1 MSMTAVQPM
10 TAAPATALEADD
22 ASALSK
28 SPRRGGFAWE
38 AVKTLIAVAVFAAML
53 LPVAFPSKASQQAR
67 IQQASTEDV
76 APPAVKAVA
85 KTDGQKA
92 VRKPVVSN

>member
-10 TAAPATALEADD
+10 PAASATALEADD
-22 ASALSK
+22 VSNI
-28 SPRRGGFAWE
+28 PRRGGFAWE

-53 LPVAFPSKASQQAR
+53 LPVAFPSKASPQGR
-67 IQQASTEDV
+67 LQQASSEDM

-85 KTDGQKA
+85 KADAQKA
-92 VRKPVVSN
+92 VRKPVASN

>member
-10 TAAPATALEADD
+10 PAASATALEADD
-22 ASALSK
+22 ALLLSNA
-28 SPRRGGFAWE
+28 PRRGGFAWE

-53 LPVAFPSKASQQAR
+53 LPVAFPSKASPQGR
-67 IQQASTEDV
+67 LQQASSEDM

-92 VRKPVVSN
+92 VRKPVTSN

>member
-10 TAAPATALEADD
+10 PAASATALEADD
-22 ASALSK
+22 VSTT
-28 SPRRGGFAWE
+28 PRRGGFAWE

-53 LPVAFPSKASQQAR
+53 LPVAFPSKASQQGR
-67 IQQASTEDV
+67 LQPLSSEDM

-85 KTDGQKA
+85 KADVQKA
-92 VRKPVVSN
+92 VRKPVASN

>member
-10 TAAPATALEADD
+10 PAAPATALEAGD
-22 ASALSK
+22 ALSLSK

-38 AVKTLIAVAVFAAML
+38 AVKTLIAVAVFAAMF
-53 LPVAFPSKASQQAR
+53 LPVAFPSKASQQSR
-67 IQQASTEDV
+67 LQQASTEEM

-85 KTDGQKA
+85 KADGQKA

>member
-10 TAAPATALEADD
+10 PAASATALEADD
-22 ASALSK
+22 ALLQSK

-53 LPVAFPSKASQQAR
+53 LPVAFPSKASPQGR
-67 IQQASTEDV
+67 LQQASSEDM
-76 APPAVKAVA
+76 APPVVKAVA
-85 KTDGQKA
+85 KADGQKA
-92 VRKPVVSN
+92 VRKPVASN

>member
-10 TAAPATALEADD
+10 PAASATALEADD
-22 ASALSK
+22 VSNT
-28 SPRRGGFAWE
+28 PRRGGFAWE

-53 LPVAFPSKASQQAR
+53 LPVAFPSKASPQQGR
-67 IQQASTEDV
+67 LQQASSEDV

-85 KTDGQKA
+85 KADAQKA
-92 VRKPVVSN
+92 IRKPVASN

>member
-1 MSMTAVQPM
+1 MPM
-10 TAAPATALEADD
+10 TAAHPMPAASAPALEADD
-22 ASALSK
+22 SPSLST

-53 LPVAFPSKASQQAR
+53 LPVAFPSKANPQAR
-67 IQQASTEDV
+67 LQQASTEDV

-85 KTDGQKA
+85 KADGQKA

>member
-10 TAAPATALEADD
+10 PAASATALEADD
-22 ASALSK
+22 VSNTL
-28 SPRRGGFAWE
+28 RRGGFAWE

-53 LPVAFPSKASQQAR
+53 LPVAFPSKASPQGR
-67 IQQASTEDV
+67 LQQASSEDM

-85 KTDGQKA
+85 KADAQKA
-92 VRKPVVSN
+92 VRKPVASN

>member
-10 TAAPATALEADD
+10 PAASATALEADD
-22 ASALSK
+22 VSNT
-28 SPRRGGFAWE
+28 PRRSGFAWE

-53 LPVAFPSKASQQAR
+53 LPVAFPSKASPQGR
-67 IQQASTEDV
+67 LQQASSEDM

-85 KTDGQKA
+85 KADAQKA
-92 VRKPVVSN
+92 VRKPVASN

>member
-10 TAAPATALEADD
+10 PAASATALEADD
-22 ASALSK
+22 VSNT
-28 SPRRGGFAWE
+28 PRRGGFAWE

-53 LPVAFPSKASQQAR
+53 LPVAFPSKASPQGR
-67 IQQASTEDV
+67 LQQASSEDM

-85 KTDGQKA
+85 KADAQKA
-92 VRKPVVSN
+92 VRKPVASN